1 LARMDP
7 DSQHRWGERL
17 AAEGAAAG
25 GDQSSVRRLL
35 GDAIGVVKGRLGEVT
50 KSGIRPLL
58 DEAAAQVRPAT
69 LEELRGRYPG
79 LSDDQVAKRLIDRAA
94 RTAAALALLVGGV
107 LAAQEAVAA
116 ASAAA
121 PPATGTAIGAIGVT
135 ALAEVLALFLLEAKL
150 RADLGALA
158 GQHPLTPRELASNI
172 LGEVQA
178 AGGWSTV
185 RARSLRLALPNA
197 TARRIAARIA
207 GIVPARFARVV
218 IPEVVAPL
226 VGSAFAARLA
236 ARQVRSLGEQ
246 HWGRLRTEPRT
257 TVRWG
262 EASAG
267 NGGRPPEGWDPAG
280 WGRPP
285 GPGEPR
291 SLPPPPDR

>member
-1 LARMDP
+1 MDP
-7 DSQHRWGERL
+7 ESQHRWGERL
-17 AAEGAAAG
+17 AAEGAAA

-35 GDAIGVVKGRLGEVT
+35 GDAIGVVKGRLGEVA
-50 KSGIRPLL
+50 KGGIRPLL

-69 LEELRGRYPG
+69 LEELRDRYPG
-79 LSDDQVAKRLIDRAA
+79 LSDDEVAKRLIDRAA
-94 RTAAALALLVGGV
+94 RTAAALAMLAGGV
-107 LAAQEAVAA
+107 VAAQEAVAA
-116 ASAAA
+116 ASAVA

-158 GQHPLTPRELASNI
+158 GQHPLTPRELASNV

-178 AGGWSTV
+178 VGGWSTL
-185 RARSLRLALPNA
+185 RARSLRLALPN
-197 TARRIAARIA
+197 TAARRLASRIAAM
-207 GIVPARFARVV
+207 VPARFARVV

-226 VGSAFAARLA
+226 IGSAVAARMA
-236 ARQVRSLGEQ
+236 SRQVRSLGEQ
-246 HWGRLRTEPRT
+246 HWGRLRLEPRT

-262 EASAG
+262 EPSAG
-267 NGGRPPEGWDPAG
+267 NGGRPAGGSDPST

-285 GPGEPR
+285 NPGEPR

>member
-1 LARMDP
+1 MDP
-7 DSQHRWGERL
+7 QSQHPWGERL

-35 GDAIGVVKGRLGEVT
+35 GDAIGVVRGRLGEVT
-50 KSGIRPLL
+50 KGGIRPLL

-79 LSDDQVAKRLIDRAA
+79 LDDDEVARRLIDRAA
-94 RTAAALALLVGGV
+94 RSAAALVLVVGGV

-116 ASAAA
+116 ASAVA
-121 PPATGTAIGAIGVT
+121 PPAAGTAIGAIGVT
-135 ALAEVLALFLLEAKL
+135 ALAEVLALFLIEAKL

-158 GQHPLTPRELASNI
+158 GQRALTPRELVSNI

-178 AGGWSTV
+178 AGGWSSV

-197 TARRIAARIA
+197 AARRAAARIA
-207 GIVPARFARVV
+207 TMVPARFARVV

-236 ARQVRSLGEQ
+236 TRQVRSLGEQ
-246 HWGRLRTEPRT
+246 HWRRLRLVPRT

-262 EASAG
+262 EPSTP
-267 NGGRPPEGWDPAG
+267 NGGRPAGGSDPSG

-285 GPGEPR
+285 NPGEPR

>member
-1 LARMDP
+1 MDP
-7 DSQHRWGERL
+7 QSQHPWGERL
-17 AAEGAAAG
+17 AADGAAVG

-35 GDAIGVVKGRLGEVT
+35 RDAIGVVRGRLGEVG
-50 KSGIRPLL
+50 KGGIRPLL

-79 LSDDQVAKRLIDRAA
+79 LDDDEVARRLIDRAA
-94 RTAAALALLVGGV
+94 RTAAALVLAVGGV
-107 LAAQEAVAA
+107 IAAQEAVAA
-116 ASAAA
+116 ASAVA
-121 PPATGTAIGAIGVT
+121 PPAAGTAIGAIGVT
-135 ALAEVLALFLLEAKL
+135 ALAEVLALFLIEAKL

-158 GQHPLTPRELASNI
+158 GQRALTPRELVSNI

-178 AGGWSTV
+178 AGGWSSV

-197 TARRIAARIA
+197 AARRAAARIA
-207 GIVPARFARVV
+207 TMVPARFARVV

-236 ARQVRSLGEQ
+236 TRQVRSLGEQ
-246 HWGRLRTEPRT
+246 HWRRLRLVPRT

-262 EASAG
+262 EPSTP
-267 NGGRPPEGWDPAG
+267 NGGRPAGGSDPSG

-285 GPGEPR
+285 NPGEPR

>member
-1 LARMDP
+1 MDP
-7 DSQHRWGERL
+7 QSQHPWGERL

-35 GDAIGVVKGRLGEVT
+35 GDAVGVVRGRLGEVA
-50 KSGIRPLL
+50 KGGIRPLL

-79 LSDDQVAKRLIDRAA
+79 LTDDEVAKRLIDRAA
-94 RTAAALALLVGGV
+94 RTAAALAMLVGGV
-107 LAAQEAVAA
+107 VAAQQAVAA
-116 ASAAA
+116 ATLAA
-121 PPATGTAIGAIGVT
+121 PPAAGTAIGSIGVT
-135 ALAEVLALFLLEAKL
+135 ALAEVLALFLIEAKL

-158 GQHPLTPRELASNI
+158 GQHPLMPRELVSNVI
-172 LGEVQA
+172 GEVQA

-185 RARSLRLALPNA
+185 RGRSLRRALPDA
-197 TARRIAARIA
+197 AARRLAARIA
-207 GIVPARFARVV
+207 AMVPARFARVV

-226 VGSAFAARLA
+226 VGSAIAARLA

-246 HWGRLRTEPRT
+246 HWGRLRLVPRT

-262 EASAG
+262 EPSAA
-267 NGGRPPEGWDPAG
+267 NGGRPAGGSDPSG

-285 GPGEPR
+285 NPGEPR

>member
-1 LARMDP
+1 MDP
-7 DSQHRWGERL
+7 QSQHPWGERL

-25 GDQSSVRRLL
+25 SDQSSVRRLL
-35 GDAIGVVKGRLGEVT
+35 RDAIGVVKGRLGEVT
-50 KSGIRPLL
+50 RVGIRPLL

-79 LSDDQVAKRLIDRAA
+79 LTDDEVAKRLIDRAA
-94 RTAAALALLVGGV
+94 RTAAALAMVVGGV
-107 LAAQEAVAA
+107 VAAQEAVAA
-116 ASAAA
+116 ASAVA
-121 PPATGTAIGAIGVT
+121 PPAAGTAIGAIGVT

-158 GQHPLTPRELASNI
+158 GQRALTPRELAAGV

-178 AGGWSTV
+178 AGGWSTL

-197 TARRIAARIA
+197 AARRMAARIA
-207 GIVPARFARVV
+207 GMVPARFARVV

-236 ARQVRSLGEQ
+236 LRQVRAAGEQ

-262 EASAG
+262 EPSAG
-267 NGGRPPEGWDPAG
+267 NGGRPAGGWDPSG

-285 GPGEPR
+285 NPGEPR

>member
-1 LARMDP
+1 MDP
-7 DSQHRWGERL
+7 DSQQRWGERL
-17 AAEGAAAG
+17 AAEGAAA

-35 GDAIGVVKGRLGEVT
+35 GDAIGVVRGRLGEVA
-50 KSGIRPLL
+50 KGGIRPLL

-79 LSDDQVAKRLIDRAA
+79 LDDDEVARRLIDRAA
-94 RTAAALALLVGGV
+94 RSAAALVLVVGGV

-116 ASAAA
+116 ASAVA
-121 PPATGTAIGAIGVT
+121 PPAAGTAIGAIGVT
-135 ALAEVLALFLLEAKL
+135 ALAEVLALFLIEAKL

-158 GQHPLTPRELASNI
+158 GQRALTPRELVSNI

-178 AGGWSTV
+178 AGGWSSV

-197 TARRIAARIA
+197 AARRAAARIA
-207 GIVPARFARVV
+207 TMVPARFARVV

-236 ARQVRSLGEQ
+236 TRQVRSLGEQ
-246 HWGRLRTEPRT
+246 HWRRLRLVPRT

-262 EASAG
+262 EPSTP
-267 NGGRPPEGWDPAG
+267 NGGRPAGGSDPSG

-285 GPGEPR
+285 NPGEPR

>member
-1 LARMDP
+1 MDP
-7 DSQHRWGERL
+7 ESQQPWAERL

-25 GDQSSVRRLL
+25 GDQSSARRLL
-35 GDAIGVVKGRLGEVT
+35 REAIGIVRGRLGEVT
-50 KSGIRPLL
+50 KGGMRPLL

-79 LSDDQVAKRLIDRAA
+79 LSDDEVARRLIDRAA
-94 RTAAALALLVGGV
+94 RTAAALALVVGGV

-116 ASAAA
+116 ASAVA
-121 PPATGTAIGAIGVT
+121 PPASGTAIGAIGVT

-158 GQHPLTPRELASNI
+158 GQRALTPRELAAGV

-178 AGGWSTV
+178 AGGWSSV
-185 RARSLRLALPNA
+185 RARSMRLALPNA
-197 TARRIAARIA
+197 AARRMAARIA

-218 IPEVVAPL
+218 IPEVIAPL
-226 VGSAFAARLA
+226 IGSAVAARLA
-236 ARQVRSLGEQ
+236 ARQVRALGEQ
-246 HWGRLRTEPRT
+246 HWGRLRLEPRT

-262 EASAG
+262 EPAAG
-267 NGGRPPEGWDPAG
+267 NGGRPPGGWDPAG

>member
-1 LARMDP
+1 MDP
-7 DSQHRWGERL
+7 DSQQRWGERL

-25 GDQSSVRRLL
+25 GDQPSVRRLL
-35 GDAIGVVKGRLGEVT
+35 GDAIGVVRGRLGEVT
-50 KSGIRPLL
+50 KAGIRPLL

-69 LEELRGRYPG
+69 LEELRARYPG
-79 LSDDQVAKRLIDRAA
+79 LDDDQVARRLIDRAA
-94 RTAAALALLVGGV
+94 RTAAALALAVGGV

-116 ASAAA
+116 ASAVA
-121 PPATGTAIGAIGVT
+121 PPATGTAIGAIGIT
-135 ALAEVLALFLLEAKL
+135 ALAEVLALFLIEAKL

-158 GQHPLTPRELASNI
+158 GQHALTPRELVSNV

-197 TARRIAARIA
+197 AARRAAARIA
-207 GIVPARFARVV
+207 AIVPARFARIV

-236 ARQVRSLGEQ
+236 NRQVRALGEQ
-246 HWGRLRTEPRT
+246 HWGRLRLVPRT

-262 EASAG
+262 EPSAA
-267 NGGRPPEGWDPAG
+267 NGGRPAGGSDPSG

-285 GPGEPR
+285 NPGEPR